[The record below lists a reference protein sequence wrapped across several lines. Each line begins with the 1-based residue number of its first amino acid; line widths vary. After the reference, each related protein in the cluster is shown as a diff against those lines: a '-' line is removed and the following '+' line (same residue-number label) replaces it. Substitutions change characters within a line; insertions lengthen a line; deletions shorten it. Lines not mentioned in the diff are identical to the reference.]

1 MDLWA
6 RAAAMTT
13 GNPASL
19 SETWSKVEELLKRR
33 DPEKEPYKSRYEA
46 LKLLRDARKALEGNE
61 GETEVKA
68 RAALDHRIGLTKISV
83 EERGEGEEVLLG
95 CLDAMREREDDFVPS
110 SRRPGTLGS
119 FASRG
124 PDLEALEYLKLAED
138 VYQRRPEDAS
148 QNHFA
153 SLFYL
158 AQAYSNLGEAEL
170 GAKYRALPST
180 PSLGPG
186 PTPRTTGLRC
196 GAARRLLLDKA
207 RL

>member
-83 EERGEGEEVLLG
+83 EERGEEARNGGRENFFETLMERRIQDSILVEVL
-95 CLDAMREREDDFVPS
+95 ARIAS
-110 SRRPGTLGS
+110 STGVQGNYGIVS
-119 FASRG
+119 W
-124 PDLEALEYLKLAED
+124 
-138 VYQRRPEDAS
+138 
-148 QNHFA
+148 
-153 SLFYL
+153 
-158 AQAYSNLGEAEL
+158 
-170 GAKYRALPST
+170 RALRRVDGIGS
-180 PSLGPG
+180 GPA
-186 PTPRTTGLRC
+186 PQ
-196 GAARRLLLDKA
+196 
-207 RL
+207 